1 MNNRV
6 EITGEC
12 TFVGPVEEV
21 GQNKFKKRTFVL
33 SEKADGAMYP
43 TAIAFTLTK
52 ERTSLVTER
61 MKGGTLTV
69 TGYVESRGWVDPRTE
84 KTRYFTE
91 VNAVSVKPAEG
102 RQAAPEA
109 AVEAGD
115 EGDMDDMPF

>member
-1 MNNRV
+1 M

-12 TFVGPVEEV
+12 IFVGPVEEF

-33 SEKADGAMYP
+33 SEKEDGAMYP
-43 TAIAFTLTK
+43 TTVAFTLTK
-52 ERTSLVTER
+52 ERTSLVTEK
-61 MKGGTLTV
+61 MKGDKLTV
-69 TGYVESRGWVDPRTE
+69 SGYVESRGWNDPKTG

-102 RQAAPEA
+102 RQAASEA